1 MACRSHLVWGLPFFR
16 IGRPDSLQDGARR
29 SAGLSFEPHA
39 PEVSLLALGPGARVG
54 VDHGDLVARVQY
66 SPADLY
72 LCSFY
77 RTARPFLPS
86 RRKRIQGPFPGPF
99 FYEPLGESP
108 PPFRCRRGGYKLVF
122 ALDRH
127 WRAAPQEQES
137 RRDDRGRHSSD
148 AFRTCAGAKSLR
160 FAALNVRGRR
170 CPP

>member
-66 SPADLY
+66 PAADLY

-77 RTARPFLPS
+77 WTARPFLLDCSSFFFATVKKDEQS
-86 RRKRIQGPFPGPF
+86 RSLPMF
-99 FYEPLGESP
+99 FL
-108 PPFRCRRGGYKLVF
+108 
-122 ALDRH
+122 LDC
-127 WRAAPQEQES
+127 
-137 RRDDRGRHSSD
+137 SS
-148 AFRTCAGAKSLR
+148 FFTVAKKKNPR
-160 FAALNVRGRR
+160 
-170 CPP
+170 P